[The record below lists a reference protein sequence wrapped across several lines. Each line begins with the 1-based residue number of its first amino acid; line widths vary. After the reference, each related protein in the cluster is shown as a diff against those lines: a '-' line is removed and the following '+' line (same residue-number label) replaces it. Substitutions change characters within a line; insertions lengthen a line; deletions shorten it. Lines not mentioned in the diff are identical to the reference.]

1 MQDAKS
7 SQPEKKE
14 PSTVVQPLVKK
25 EEPKKAETKKVAV
38 KAVKKSPSKAKKKKP
53 TTTRK
58 TTEQKVK
65 AKVKTQKSEFNF
77 METIMTA
84 KTYDFDKFTKDAT
97 AGSKELFD
105 AMQKS
110 MNIWAKGV
118 EQINQEA
125 IALTQ
130 EIANKNQEA
139 FKALIACK
147 DINELTDVQNKLA
160 KKNFDAIVSASTKLS
175 EISVKVATDSF
186 APINDQV
193 NKAVKKATE
202 SVAA

>member
-1 MQDAKS
+1 
-7 SQPEKKE
+7 
-14 PSTVVQPLVKK
+14 
-25 EEPKKAETKKVAV
+25 
-38 KAVKKSPSKAKKKKP
+38 
-53 TTTRK
+53 
-58 TTEQKVK
+58 
-65 AKVKTQKSEFNF
+65 
-77 METIMTA
+77 
-84 KTYDFDKFTKDAT
+84 
-97 AGSKELFD
+97 
-105 AMQKS
+105 MQKS

>member
-14 PSTVVQPLVKK
+14 PSAVVQPLVKK
-25 EEPKKAETKKVAV
+25 EKPKKAETKKVTV

-118 EQINQEA
+118 EQINQE
-125 IALTQ
+125 
-130 EIANKNQEA
+130 
-139 FKALIACK
+139 
-147 DINELTDVQNKLA
+147 
-160 KKNFDAIVSASTKLS
+160 
-175 EISVKVATDSF
+175 
-186 APINDQV
+186 
-193 NKAVKKATE
+193 
-202 SVAA
+202 

>member
-14 PSTVVQPLVKK
+14 PSAVVQPLVKK
-25 EEPKKAETKKVAV
+25 EKPKKAETKKVTV

-160 KKNFDAIVSASTKLS
+160 QKNFDAIFSASTKLS

>member
-14 PSTVVQPLVKK
+14 PSAVVQPLVKK
-25 EEPKKAETKKVAV
+25 EKPKKAETKKVAV